1 MSKKNMEVFFK
12 KDINILLLAVLCTF
26 LWGSA
31 FPGVKIGYKLFDI
44 ESTNTFSQLLF
55 AGMRFTLAGI
65 LTIIVCCVMN
75 KKLTYPNKKNITG
88 IGILGI
94 IQTTIQYIFYYIGM
108 ANTTGVKGSII
119 NSLAPFIVI
128 IICHIIT
135 TDDKLNSQKIIGCI
149 LGFLGVVTINLGGS
163 TLDGSFSF
171 FGEGFII
178 LSTSSFAIGSIYSKK
193 ICKNED
199 PIMITGYQLLIGGLV
214 LILVSFLNGIP
225 VIDVNVKALILLLYL
240 ALLSSVAFTIWTM
253 LLKYNSAGKVSIYNF
268 LIPIFGTFLSGIFLN
283 ESIFNLKNLI
293 ALCLVSSG
301 ILVINKIKK

>member
-1 MSKKNMEVFFK
+1 MEVFFK

>member
-1 MSKKNMEVFFK
+1 MEVFFK

-301 ILVINKIKK
+301 ILVITKIKK